1 MNLSDIGTK
10 IIRKI
15 REIEQ
20 QIRNLISDDVY
31 SSSWDGI
38 TTIAPSKNAV
48 YDKIELVV
56 AGGEVNTGS
65 NVGTDGIGVYDGKV
79 GVDLQFRHIAP
90 ASSAIT
96 VVENGNDIDIDL
108 SHLGIEDLGD
118 AGADKIL
125 FWDDSE
131 SKTDWLVPNT
141 GLVVDGTN
149 LNCSITQYTN
159 NDADARI
166 AAASHDTL
174 LNPNGNAEEQHMTS
188 AQITALHAAVTVNAP
203 IVLTGQDIELKNDAN
218 VQITEIDTGALAASD
233 TTIPTSNTVK
243 EAVDLRLLISEI
255 DDTPVNG
262 ITNAPISSN
271 WAFDHAANTTTAH
284 GAVSA
289 ATASKHVVRDAS
301 GRAKFVA
308 SAANGDAVIHEQLHS
323 AVTVTAPISVT
334 GQLIKLVNDADAT
347 ITEFDT
353 SALANS
359 DTKVPTNTTVKEYV
373 DLLKEQSATFPGSPV
388 EGDFHYDEDDDS
400 LYRYNGE
407 AEAWVE
413 VGTMGAI
420 ASSTDNL
427 GNHIATE
434 AITGITRLQ
443 GAAEITMAPGDD
455 LDDELVINT
464 VVGSIRIYQEGASDS
479 TEAGI
484 IGYGVGASRM
494 PLESLYANAVYD
506 DDGAIGEYSEVDDL
520 QLLRDL
526 KTYKREK
533 PMCSDFPDTKQKVWD
548 VNTLPWVVAHPEVSK
563 LESTNNSKRYSIT
576 TAARTGYLLSTL
588 KKLLEEID
596 MMKLRIKELEEK

>member
-1 MNLSDIGTK
+1 LNLSDIGTK
-10 IIRKI
+10 VIRKI

-31 SSSWDGI
+31 AVGWDGI
-38 TTIAPSKNAV
+38 TNIAPSKNAV
-48 YDKIELVV
+48 YDKIELIAA

-108 SHLGIEDLGD
+108 SHLGIEDLTD
-118 AGADKIL
+118 PGADRIL

-323 AVTVTAPISVT
+323 AVTVTAPISIT
-334 GQLIKLVNDADAT
+334 GQLIKLVNDAAAT

-353 SALANS
+353 SALAAS
-359 DTKVPTNTTVKEYV
+359 DTKIPTNTTVKEYV
-373 DLLKEQSATFPGSPV
+373 DLLKEQSTTFPASPV

-400 LYRYNGE
+400 LYRYNAE

-413 VGTMGAI
+413 VGAGGKTTANNDASLLLSIKTLNTTERYNTASGYAKLKEILIQVSGTFTFYWKLRSNVGGYSVKSKLYVNGVATGAEKTTDS
-420 ASSTDNL
+420 ASYV
-427 GNHIATE
+427 
-434 AITGITRLQ
+434 
-443 GAAEITMAPGDD
+443 D
-455 LDDELVINT
+455 L
-464 VVGSIRIYQEGASDS
+464 SDS
-479 TEAGI
+479 IEVVAGNL
-484 IGYGVGASRM
+484 VQ
-494 PLESLYANAVYD
+494 LYTGNVNAL
-506 DDGAIGEYSEVDDL
+506 GQYS
-520 QLLRDL
+520 
-526 KTYKREK
+526 YA
-533 PMCSDFPDTKQKVWD
+533 MDFY
-548 VNTLPWVVAHPEVSK
+548 VNTLGNINWS
-563 LESTNNSKRYSIT
+563 Y
-576 TAARTGYLLSTL
+576 
-588 KKLLEEID
+588 
-596 MMKLRIKELEEK
+596 

>member
-323 AVTVTAPISVT
+323 AVTVTAPISIT
-334 GQLIKLVNDADAT
+334 GQLIKLVNDAAAT

-353 SALANS
+353 SALAAS
-359 DTKVPTNTTVKEYV
+359 DTKIPTNTTVKEYV
-373 DLLKEQSATFPGSPV
+373 DLLKEQSTTFPASPV

-400 LYRYNGE
+400 LYRYNAE

-413 VGTMGAI
+413 VGAGGKTTANNDASLLLSIKTLNTTERYNTASGYAKLKEILIQVSGTFTFYWKLRSNVGGYSVKSKLYVNGVATGAEKTTDS
-420 ASSTDNL
+420 ASYV
-427 GNHIATE
+427 
-434 AITGITRLQ
+434 
-443 GAAEITMAPGDD
+443 D
-455 LDDELVINT
+455 L
-464 VVGSIRIYQEGASDS
+464 SDS
-479 TEAGI
+479 IEVVAGNL
-484 IGYGVGASRM
+484 VQ
-494 PLESLYANAVYD
+494 LYTGNVNAL
-506 DDGAIGEYSEVDDL
+506 GQYS
-520 QLLRDL
+520 
-526 KTYKREK
+526 YA
-533 PMCSDFPDTKQKVWD
+533 MDFY
-548 VNTLPWVVAHPEVSK
+548 VNTLGNINWS
-563 LESTNNSKRYSIT
+563 Y
-576 TAARTGYLLSTL
+576 
-588 KKLLEEID
+588 
-596 MMKLRIKELEEK
+596 